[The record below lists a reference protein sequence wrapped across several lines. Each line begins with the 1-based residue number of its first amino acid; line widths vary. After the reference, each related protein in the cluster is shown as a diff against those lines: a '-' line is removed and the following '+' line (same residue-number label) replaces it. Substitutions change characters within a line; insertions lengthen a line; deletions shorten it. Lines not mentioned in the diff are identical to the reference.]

1 MTDTP
6 LSIKEEEEEKEAKP
20 KLTRRKKEKSGR
32 AIDIMSNRR
41 GHVTSIT
48 QNGRNKTP
56 PKKIK
61 RKYAHHTQQHCAR
74 YIYIYRNTDERIR
87 VETGS
92 TRKVAHT
99 QRPTRKTAARPH
111 RYSSGVE
118 DEVNGQRNGTRQLT
132 SSERDGFICRSP
144 LT

>member
-1 MTDTP
+1 MVLLLRGGSGRRIRKKDWRASRFEMTDTP

-99 QRPTRKTAARPH
+99 QPHRPH
-111 RYSSGVE
+111 PKDSS
-118 DEVNGQRNGTRQLT
+118 TT
-132 SSERDGFICRSP
+132 PSIFIWRGG
-144 LT
+144 